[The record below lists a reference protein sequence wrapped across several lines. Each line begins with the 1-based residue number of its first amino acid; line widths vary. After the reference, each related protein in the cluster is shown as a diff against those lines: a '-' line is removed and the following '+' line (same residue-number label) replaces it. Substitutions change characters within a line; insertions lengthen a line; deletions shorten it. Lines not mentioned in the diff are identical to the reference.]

1 MAAGVAAG
9 IYSDLT
15 DAVQKVVSVSASV
28 EPRENM
34 KEIYNRK
41 YQLYCRLE
49 DSLSSIWH
57 R

>member
-9 IYSDLT
+9 VYTSLD
-15 DAVQKVVSVSASV
+15 DAVQKVVSVSASA

-34 KEIYNRK
+34 KEIYNKK
-41 YQLYCRLE
+41 YQLYCQLE
-49 DSLSSIWH
+49 DSLYSVWH